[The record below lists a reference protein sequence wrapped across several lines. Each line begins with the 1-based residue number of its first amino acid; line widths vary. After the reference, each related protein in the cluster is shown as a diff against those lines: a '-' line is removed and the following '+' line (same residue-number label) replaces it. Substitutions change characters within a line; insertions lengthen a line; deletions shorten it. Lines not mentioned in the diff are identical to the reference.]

1 MQFVD
6 ARADMSGDGD
16 HGLAVALGGFGHA
29 GRRLAELGLEVDG
42 AFAGEHHVSP
52 LRGRIE
58 SGLFDDDGDARAE
71 FGV

>member
-1 MQFVD
+1 MRCNMPGY
-6 ARADMSGDGD
+6 AMT
-16 HGLAVALGGFGHA
+16 GLPWRLAGFGHA